1 MSPRAGGDTRVLL
14 VHGEESFL
22 VEEEAKRVLEGW
34 RAELVSDFGYE
45 ALDPGALSAA
55 KLRDAVR
62 QLPFLD
68 PFRIVA
74 VRSVPARRAE
84 GLAPGLKDVPD
95 TTRVLITVSGRVGA
109 SSALAKAVAAAEQG
123 VSREFPRLKS
133 RALGDWASD
142 RARAVGLPPSIA
154 PMVLRSSPADLG
166 IIDSELR
173 KLAAYHASGF
183 PLDRDALVALLAGG
197 HEEEVFRLT
206 DNLLPRPTGDAFRV
220 ARSLIRG
227 GESPT
232 TLAYRVSRQLAMVLA
247 VRARRDRGESLA
259 EIQAAMSEHPFR
271 IQKAF
276 EAAGSIDSARL
287 EEGLR
292 ALLAYEWEVK
302 SGQLD
307 AELGLDGVLARL

>member
-1 MSPRAGGDTRVLL
+1 MAPRAVSDARVLL
-14 VHGEESFL
+14 LHGEESFL
-22 VEEEAKRVLEGW
+22 VEEEARRVLDAW
-34 RAELVSDFGYE
+34 RAELVSDFGFE
-45 ALDPGALSAA
+45 ALDPGALTAA

-68 PFRIVA
+68 PYRVIA

-84 GLAPGLKDVPD
+84 GLAAGLKEIPD
-95 TTRVLITVSGRVGA
+95 TTRILLTVSGRVGA
-109 SSALAKAVAAAEQG
+109 GSALGKAVAAADQG
-123 VSREFPRLKS
+123 LSREFPRLKG

-142 RARAVGLPPSIA
+142 RARSLGLPPSIA
-154 PMVLRSSPADLG
+154 PMVLRASPADLG
-166 IIDSELR
+166 VIDSELR
-173 KLAAYHASGF
+173 KLVSYHASGF
-183 PLDRDALVALLAGG
+183 PLDRDALTALLAGG

-206 DNLLPRPTGDAFRV
+206 DNLLPRPSGEAFRV
-220 ARSLIRG
+220 ARSLVRS

-259 EIQAAMSEHPFR
+259 EVQAAMSEHPFR
-271 IQKAF
+271 VQKAF
-276 EAAGSIDSARL
+276 EAAGSVDADQL
-287 EEGLR
+287 EEGLK

-307 AELGLDGVLARL
+307 AEHGLDGVLARL